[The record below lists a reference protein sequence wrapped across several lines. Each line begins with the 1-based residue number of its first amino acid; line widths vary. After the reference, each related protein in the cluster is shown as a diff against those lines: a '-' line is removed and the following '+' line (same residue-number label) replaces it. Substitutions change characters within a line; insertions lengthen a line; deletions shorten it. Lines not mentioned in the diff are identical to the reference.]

1 MTISNDRG
9 VSWML
14 KTAVFEQLKTA
25 MKEKD
30 VLAKGVLTLVKSA
43 LDLAEKEKG
52 EPLTQPEEIAIINR
66 EVKQTKQALEGAQNA
81 GRADLIEKEEAKL
94 VLLKTFLPKQLSEEE
109 ITEKLLA
116 AGVSKGMNM
125 GEAMKIAKPLL
136 SGQAEGAVI
145 SKVVKSLI

>member
-1 MTISNDRG
+1 
-9 VSWML
+9 ML

-52 EPLTQPEEIAIINR
+52 EPLTQTEEIAIINR
-66 EVKQTKQALEGAQNA
+66 EVKQTNQALEGAQNA

-94 VLLKTFLPKQLSEEE
+94 VLLKSFLPKQLSEEE

-145 SKVVKSLI
+145 SKVVNSLI

>member
-1 MTISNDRG
+1 
-9 VSWML
+9 ML

-52 EPLTQPEEIAIINR
+52 EPLTQTEEIAIINR
-66 EVKQTKQALEGAQNA
+66 EVKQTNQALEGAQNA

-94 VLLKTFLPKQLSEEE
+94 VLLKSFLPKQLSEEE

-136 SGQAEGAVI
+136 SGQAEGAII

>member
-1 MTISNDRG
+1 
-9 VSWML
+9 ML

-52 EPLTQPEEIAIINR
+52 EPLTQTEEIAIINR
-66 EVKQTKQALEGAQNA
+66 EVKQTNQALEGAQNA

-94 VLLKTFLPKQLSEEE
+94 VLLKSFLPKQLSEEE